1 MYLPA
6 DQQIRSLPTRTRI
19 QPSASSC
26 PVPRVVE
33 SRFKKWLKQQGGAA
47 AGKQAVGAAA
57 AEDDVESGS
66 EDDAPQPEGKASA
79 SNDTKKIAGHFPG
92 WPVGSRWVAPPF
104 SAEVHAAV
112 PPERSAPRLVPPA
125 CHSTRKPNNCR
136 ASASTSLPAPPSA
149 RPPAHQPPACL
160 PTFLPAATTPA
171 GPTPAPSWPAWASTS
186 PRLLASTLC
195 RPARPAE
202 MPPRCVPS
210 QHRPLHGPCVLLDLV
225 LVGHICL
232 PSPGES
238 MRLARTL
245 RAPGRGHHDS
255 LPCRAC
261 HALGRPAQTQP
272 SPALPVGRSL
282 QPR

>member
-1 MYLPA
+1 MRRSQRARRRPATTPRRLQATFPGGLSAAGGWHPLSAQKCMLLFPRSDRHHGWCHRHAIPRGSPTTVVLLPRPACLPTHLPA
-6 DQQIRSLPTRTRI
+6 RLPTCRLPA
-19 QPSASSC
+19 QPSC
-26 PVPRVVE
+26 PP
-33 SRFKKWLKQQGGAA
+33 
-47 AGKQAVGAAA
+47 
-57 AEDDVESGS
+57 
-66 EDDAPQPEGKASA
+66 
-79 SNDTKKIAGHFPG
+79 T
-92 WPVGSRWVAPPF
+92 
-104 SAEVHAAV
+104 
-112 PPERSAPRLVPPA
+112 
-125 CHSTRKPNNCR
+125 C
-136 ASASTSLPAPPSA
+136 
-149 RPPAHQPPACL
+149 PPACL

>member
-136 ASASTSLPAPPSA
+136 ASASTSLPAHPSA
-149 RPPAHQPPACL
+149 RPPAHLPLACPAFLPAHLPACL
-160 PTFLPAATTPA
+160 PAHLPA
-171 GPTPAPSWPAWASTS
+171 
-186 PRLLASTLC
+186 R
-195 RPARPAE
+195 RN
-202 MPPRCVPS
+202 
-210 QHRPLHGPCVLLDLV
+210 D
-225 LVGHICL
+225 
-232 PSPGES
+232 
-238 MRLARTL
+238 
-245 RAPGRGHHDS
+245 
-255 LPCRAC
+255 PCRAYSRAELAC
-261 HALGRPAQTQP
+261 LGFHFPPIAGIDFVQTGKAGRNAP
-272 SPALPVGRSL
+272 SVRAKSASTAAWTLRTA
-282 QPR
+282 